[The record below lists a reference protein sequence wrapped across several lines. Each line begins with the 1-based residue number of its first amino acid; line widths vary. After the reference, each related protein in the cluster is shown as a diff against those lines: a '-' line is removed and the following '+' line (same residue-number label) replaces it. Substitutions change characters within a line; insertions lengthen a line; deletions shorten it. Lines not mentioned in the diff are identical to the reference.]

1 MEILSSSR
9 KGYSADAKA
18 ERLLLPLLYLLR
30 LVFKGQMQT
39 PLWLKYLNSLQ
50 AAYDVAYLLLFF
62 LFYNMKM
69 KKCYFL

>member
-39 PLWLKYLNSLQ
+39 PLWLKYLNFLQ
-50 AAYDVAYLLLFF
+50 PAYAAAYLLLLF
-62 LFYNMKM
+62 LFYHMKM
-69 KKCYFL
+69 EKCYLL